1 MNKIELLAPAG
12 NLEKLKTAVLYGA
25 DAVYLGGE
33 CFSLRTAADNFNDEQ
48 LKEGIEFA
56 HNAGVK
62 VHIAMNI
69 IPHNRDLDKMKA
81 FILKLKKF
89 DIDAAIVADIG
100 AFSLVKSIAPEL
112 EVHVST
118 QANNVNYASAAMWH
132 ELGAKR
138 VVLARELSMDEIRE
152 IREKTD
158 KNLELEMFVHG
169 AMCMSYSGRCLLS
182 NYMTGRDSNYG
193 DCAQPCRWNYR
204 LVEEKRP
211 GEYMPVAETERGT
224 FIFNSKDLCLIEHI
238 PEIIESGVSSIKIE
252 GRVKSEYYVA
262 TVVKAYREAIDEYYK
277 DPKNYVFDERYKQEL
292 CKVSHRDYWE
302 GFYFGR
308 NMKDGQVYGSSSYIR
323 DYDIVGFVT
332 GGDDEL
338 TFVEQRN
345 KFGMGDE
352 VEIIQP
358 GVKGYKTCKVEF
370 LQDENGTD
378 ILTAPHAAMK
388 LKMNFN
394 EKIKP
399 WSMIRKER

>member
-25 DAVYLGGE
+25 DAVYVGGE

-56 HNAGVK
+56 HAAGVK
-62 VHIAMNI
+62 VHVAMNV
-69 IPHNRDLDKMKA
+69 IPHNRDLEKMKE
-81 FILKLKKF
+81 FISKLKNF
-89 DIDAAIVADIG
+89 NIDAVIVADIG

-112 EVHVST
+112 EIHVST
-118 QANNVNYASAAMWH
+118 QANNVNYASADMWH
-132 ELGAKR
+132 RLGAAR
-138 VVLARELSMDEIRE
+138 VVLARELSIDEIRE

-158 KNLELEMFVHG
+158 ERLELEMFVHG

-182 NYMTGRDSNYG
+182 NYMAERDSNYG
-193 DCAQPCRWNYR
+193 DCAQPCRWNYH

-211 GEYMPVAETERGT
+211 GEYMPVEETERGT

-238 PEIIESGVSSIKIE
+238 PEIIEAGVSSLKIE

-262 TVVKAYREAIDEYYK
+262 TVVKAYREAIDDYYANPKKYKFNEEY
-277 DPKNYVFDERYKQEL
+277 KNEL

-308 NMKDGQVYGSSSYIR
+308 NIKDGQVYGTSSYIR
-323 DYDIVGFVT
+323 DYDIVGIVT
-332 GGDDEL
+332 GSDGEITL
-338 TFVEQRN
+338 VEQRN
-345 KFGMGDE
+345 KFGIGDTVE
-352 VEIIQP
+352 VIQP
-358 GVKGYKTCKVEF
+358 GVRGCKVCKVDF
-370 LQDENGTD
+370 LRDENDND

-388 LKMNFN
+388 LRMDFG
-394 EKIKP
+394 ESIKP

>member
-56 HNAGVK
+56 HNSGVK
-62 VHIAMNI
+62 VHVAMNI
-69 IPHNRDLDKMKA
+69 IPHNRDLEKMKE
-81 FILKLKKF
+81 FVSKLKNF
-89 DIDAAIVADIG
+89 DIDAVIVADIG
-100 AFSLVKSIAPEL
+100 AFSLIKSIAPEI

-118 QANNVNYASAAMWH
+118 QANNVNYASAEMWH
-132 ELGAKR
+132 KLGAKR
-138 VVLARELSMDEIRE
+138 VVLARELSIEEIKEIRK
-152 IREKTD
+152 KTD
-158 KNLELEMFVHG
+158 KDLELEMFVHG

-182 NYMTGRDSNYG
+182 NYMTGRNSNYG
-193 DCAQPCRWNYR
+193 DCAQPCRWNYS

-211 GEYMPVAETERGT
+211 GEYMPIEETERGT

-262 TVVKAYREAIDEYYK
+262 TVVKTYREAIDEYYN
-277 DPKNYVFDERYKQEL
+277 DPENYKFNEEYKKEL
-292 CKVSHRDYWE
+292 CKVSHRDYWD

-308 NMKDGQVYGSSSYIR
+308 SMNDGQVYGSSSYIR

-332 GGDDEL
+332 GNDGDI

-345 KFGMGDE
+345 KFGMGDT

-358 GVKGYKTCKVEF
+358 GVKGCKVCKVEF
-370 LQDENGTD
+370 LRDEYGKD

-388 LKMNFN
+388 LQMKLGGD
-394 EKIKP
+394 IKP
-399 WSMIRKER
+399 MSMIRKER

>member
-33 CFSLRTAADNFNDEQ
+33 CFSLRTAADNFNDAQ

-56 HNAGVK
+56 HNSGVK
-62 VHIAMNI
+62 VHVAMNI
-69 IPHNRDLDKMKA
+69 IPHNRDLEKMKD
-81 FILKLKKF
+81 FIAKLKDF
-89 DIDAAIVADIG
+89 DVDAIITADMG
-100 AFSLVKSIAPEL
+100 AFSLIKSIAPEI
-112 EVHVST
+112 EVHIST
-118 QANNVNYASAAMWH
+118 QANNVNYASANMWYK
-132 ELGAKR
+132 LGASR
-138 VVLARELSMDEIRE
+138 VVLARELSIDEIKE
-152 IREKTD
+152 IRAKTD
-158 KNLELEMFVHG
+158 ENLELEMFVHG

-193 DCAQPCRWNYR
+193 DCAQPCRWNYH

-211 GEYMPVAETERGT
+211 GEYMPVEETERGT

-277 DPKNYVFDERYKQEL
+277 DQKNYVFDAEHKKEL

-308 NMKDGQVYGSSSYIR
+308 SMNDGQVYGSSSYIR

-332 GGDDEL
+332 GSDGDITL
-338 TFVEQRN
+338 VEQRN
-345 KFGMGDE
+345 KFGIGDT

-358 GVKGYKTCKVEF
+358 GIKGCKVCKVEF
-370 LQDENGTD
+370 LQDEYGKD
-378 ILTAPHAAMK
+378 ISIAPHAAMK
-388 LKMNFN
+388 LRMKFGEN
-394 EKIKP
+394 IKP
-399 WSMIRKER
+399 QSMIRKER